1 MYGGRMK
8 LKLNKQSW
16 LKHGL
21 SELSQ
26 NGSEALKADRLAKSL
41 KVTRGSFYWHFAD
54 LIDFH
59 EHLLAYWQELVT
71 QQVINDVDLLH
82 DSGSKVRELVHH
94 AFAGDVRLERA
105 IRAWSVQAKM
115 ASDATEFVDNKR
127 IDYLTKLL
135 VDEGIAPATAKARA
149 AFLYWAYLGQ
159 AMTLASSSE
168 YLPDAALDQII
179 DLLLMPSS
187 VAATTKTV

>member
-1 MYGGRMK
+1 M
-8 LKLNKQSW
+8 NKQSW

-41 KVTRGSFYWHFAD
+41 KVTRGSFYWHFDD

-59 EHLLAYWQELVT
+59 EQLLAYWQEMVT

-82 DSGSKVRELVHH
+82 DSRSKVRELVHQ

-105 IRAWSVQAKM
+105 IRSWSAQNKM
-115 ASDATEFVDNKR
+115 ASDATEFVDQKR
-127 IDYLTKLL
+127 IGYLAKLL
-135 VDEGIAPATAKARA
+135 IDEGLSSATAKARA
-149 AFLYWAYLGQ
+149 AFIYWAYLGQ
-159 AMTLASSSE
+159 AMTPASSSE
-168 YLPDAALDQII
+168 YLPHAALDQII
-179 DLLLMPSS
+179 DLFLMPNS
-187 VAATTKTV
+187 VVATTKTV

>member
-1 MYGGRMK
+1 MK

-21 SELSQ
+21 TELSQ

-41 KVTRGSFYWHFAD
+41 KVSRGSFYWHFAD
-54 LIDFH
+54 LVDFH
-59 EHLLAYWQELVT
+59 EHLLAYWQEMVT

-82 DSGSKVRELVHH
+82 DSQSKVRELVRH

-105 IRAWSVQAKM
+105 MRSWSAQNKM
-115 ASDATEFVDNKR
+115 ASDATEIVDNKR
-127 IDYLTKLL
+127 IDYLTNLL
-135 VDEGIAPATAKARA
+135 VAEDIAPTTARARA

-159 AMTLASSSE
+159 AMTRASSSE
-168 YLPDAALDQII
+168 YLPDTALDEII
-179 DLLLMPSS
+179 DLFLMPS
-187 VAATTKTV
+187 AEIAGTKTI